1 MMQARNSS
9 LCYGCSGRIQH
20 FLKDN
25 NLPRISLGQCRSILE
40 SCSVSLQMELK
51 MYEDFYFAAEMIKH
65 LPKPEI
71 NMGITAQNLIYEP
84 VIELKRFIAND
95 GVKDI
100 LKGYNP

>member
-1 MMQARNSS
+1 
-9 LCYGCSGRIQH
+9 
-20 FLKDN
+20 
-25 NLPRISLGQCRSILE
+25 
-40 SCSVSLQMELK
+40 MELK